1 MYFLPFIGIGA
12 PCHSIDSWFSR
23 GPPGLDIGAQEYDAH
38 QRLPSLL
45 GAFDHLA
52 ARGSEKAWK
61 GKKTQG
67 EKQPVGWKGNKGVPL
82 PVIHVVQTY
91 PYYKWPYNPA
101 YIYNIYIGV
110 ITLHL
115 WVVGARLVKKPLGG
129 GWNMLMMIPRWWFQA
144 VLSCLRHIV
153 RWRSPSIFFWGVEP
167 TIVVSVSS
175 NLLL

>member
-101 YIYNIYIGV
+101 YIYNIYIYRGYNTPPMSCGGPPCEET
-110 ITLHL
+110 I
-115 WVVGARLVKKPLGG
+115 GGRLKHVDDDP
-129 GWNMLMMIPRWWFQA
+129 
-144 VLSCLRHIV
+144 
-153 RWRSPSIFFWGVEP
+153 
-167 TIVVSVSS
+167 
-175 NLLL
+175 